1 MKELT
6 TSDRSRASRL
16 HIWPLTD
23 RQGKILF
30 RLAPADI
37 LFLLGLVGAGVV
49 SLWQH
54 RRRPVLHL
62 SSGIFIPENMP
73 TGDTL
78 ERLEQRFQEAVDGSL
93 FGSRLAYLYAVLFD
107 PDLILSYIDDRW
119 LARQVEADNLAN
131 SSALFLC
138 AAAIEAAV
146 KDRTF
151 GDTPSNTLASYLR
164 SEFKKRGWLWPSSPF
179 VWKLHFLKHYFEV
192 LF

>member
-49 SLWQH
+49 SLWQR

-62 SSGIFIPENMP
+62 SSGVFIPENMP

-78 ERLEQRFQEAVDGSL
+78 DGLEQRFQEAVGVPL
-93 FGSRLAYLYAVLFD
+93 LGHRLAHLYAVLFD
-107 PDLILSYIDDRW
+107 PDLVLSYIDDHW
-119 LARQVEADNLAN
+119 LAGQVEADNLASN
-131 SSALFLC
+131 SALFLC
-138 AAAIEAAV
+138 AAVIEAAV
-146 KDRTF
+146 EDRTF
-151 GDTPSNTLASYLR
+151 SGNPANTLSVYMR
-164 SEFKKRGWLWPSSPF
+164 REFEKRGWLWPSSSLA
-179 VWKLHFLKHYFEV
+179 WKQFF
-192 LF
+192 